1 MCHMRTRSNRPL
13 DHQLASSCQRLVISF
28 HDALSSAHLVLV
40 GCPNAT
46 GYGFMVIYVNA
57 SAEEV
62 EIAGDYFTVPKQLF
76 FGVFDSG
83 NSVRGIELV
92 WCGEREREVWE

>member
-1 MCHMRTRSNRPL
+1 
-13 DHQLASSCQRLVISF
+13 
-28 HDALSSAHLVLV
+28 
-40 GCPNAT
+40 
-46 GYGFMVIYVNA
+46 MVIYVNA